1 MANALLIIPLWLGA
15 LMLWS
20 LGIHIIAQKKHIEF
34 RAFAFTVIAAGIY
47 CGGYAGELSS
57 GSIAEMTRWS
67 QLQYVG
73 VSTMAYF
80 WIHFV
85 LHYTGRQELM
95 RPFLRSVVAL
105 FPIATIIIKLFDG
118 NLHLIYANAVID
130 PRFNTFSITPGPWYY
145 VSIAYTYACGLAGII
160 ILASFGR
167 KRLDLHR
174 KNAFLFLVITILPI
188 LSDVIY
194 LSKGSPFG
202 NLDITPYALLIVV
215 SLLYFAVLKNDL
227 VNVAPI
233 ARDFIF
239 ENLPLCVLTF
249 DNSRKLCEANESARA
264 VLALGPDCIGMN
276 ASEVFSEFYLDRM
289 LPESGRTGF
298 EMPLNGRD
306 FDVQTYILRRKE
318 KKRVGWVVTM
328 VDISDRKRTEMR
340 MMQMLTRQ
348 NTAPTKSSETKSN

>member
-1 MANALLIIPLWLGA
+1 MANALLIIPLWIGA

-20 LGIHIIAQKKHIEF
+20 LGIHIIAQKKHVEF
-34 RAFAFTVIAAGIY
+34 RAFAFTAISAGIY

-57 GSIAEMTRWS
+57 SSIGEMTRWS
-67 QLQYVG
+67 QLQYIG
-73 VSTMAYF
+73 ISTMAYF

-85 LHYTGRQELM
+85 LYYTGRQELM
-95 RPFLRSVVAL
+95 KPFLRSVVAL
-105 FPIATIIIKLFDG
+105 FPIATIILKLFDG
-118 NLHLIYANAVID
+118 RLHLIYADAIID

-145 VSIAYTYACGLAGII
+145 VSIAYTYVCGLSGVI

-167 KRLDLHR
+167 KRMDLHR
-174 KNAFLFLVITILPI
+174 KNALILLIISILPI

-202 NLDITPYALLIVV
+202 NLDITPYALLIVM

-276 ASEVFSEFYLDRM
+276 AHEIFSEFYIDRM
-289 LPESGRTGF
+289 LPDSGRTAF
-298 EMPLNGRD
+298 EMSLNGRD

-318 KKRVGWVVTM
+318 KKRVGWVITM
-328 VDISDRKRTEMR
+328 VDISDRRRSELR

-348 NTAPTKSSETKSN
+348 TSAPKNDTSQETN